1 MEQVTKYG
9 TTFQIPKYL
18 YMKPYKKYTMLDK
31 KTIFESLLNDSLLK
45 ILKLFINNEDQK
57 YYLREI
63 AKLTRTPPATTY
75 RMLNQL
81 VQSKIIDVEE
91 IKTAKLYCLNM
102 DNSFF
107 LTEILQDRKS
117 AIQDFVES
125 ISSFDNLE
133 MVVLHG
139 NEEKNKANV
148 LVIGKDMDVESIKKN
163 ALYISD
169 KYKFN
174 IILLTLTP
182 EQYNQMA
189 SMGLYPGKKKILFE
203 VKPQL

>member
-1 MEQVTKYG
+1 MEQATKYG

-18 YMKPYKKYTMLDK
+18 YMRLYKKYTMLDK

-81 VQSKIIDVEE
+81 VKSKIIDVEE

-148 LVIGKDMDVESIKKN
+148 LVIGKDMDIESIKKN

-174 IILLTLTP
+174 LILLTLTP

-203 VKPQL
+203 VKPSS

>member
-1 MEQVTKYG
+1 M
-9 TTFQIPKYL
+9 I
-18 YMKPYKKYTMLDK
+18 DK
-31 KTIFESLLNDSLLK
+31 KIVLESLFNPSLTK
-45 ILKLFINNEDQK
+45 ILKLFINNPDQK

-63 AKLTRTPPATTY
+63 AKITKIPPATTY
-75 RMLNQL
+75 RMLNVL
-81 VQSKIIDVEE
+81 VKSQIVNCEQ
-91 IKTAKLYCLNM
+91 IKTLKLYNINEE
-102 DNSFF
+102 NSFF
-107 LTEILQDRKS
+107 LSEILQDRKTP
-117 AIQDFVES
+117 IQDFVES

-139 NEEKNKANV
+139 NEDKNKANI
-148 LVIGKDMDVESIKKN
+148 LVIGKDMDVDSIKKN

-174 IILLTLTP
+174 LILLTLTP

-203 VKPQL
+203 NKSTQNQP